1 MQRVSPVPQRPFRA
15 GFEPYFAAHRVQRV
29 QTKETRLDAL
39 ITQMKAAARADTEE
53 TEDMLLDFERMRVG
67 LRGRKEV
74 WEPMS
79 RYLPLAQAGRSALG
93 RRTPSVQALMPR
105 ADSVMQKKSLW
116 DASPLE
122 ESLKPV

>member
-1 MQRVSPVPQRPFRA
+1 M
-15 GFEPYFAAHRVQRV
+15 

-39 ITQMKAAARADTEE
+39 ITQMKAAARADAEE
-53 TEDMLLDFERMRVG
+53 TEDILLDFERMRVG

-93 RRTPSVQALMPR
+93 RRTPSVQSLMPR
-105 ADSVMQKKSLW
+105 ADSVMQKKSVW
-116 DASPLE
+116 EASALE
-122 ESLKPV
+122 DS